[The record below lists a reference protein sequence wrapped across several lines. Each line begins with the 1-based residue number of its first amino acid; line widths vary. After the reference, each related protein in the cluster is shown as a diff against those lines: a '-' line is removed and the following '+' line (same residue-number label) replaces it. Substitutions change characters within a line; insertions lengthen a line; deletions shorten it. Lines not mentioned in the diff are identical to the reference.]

1 MVPGVVVIVI
11 GVRAAD
17 EGAVEG
23 LRVGIRAVLLV
34 VAAGGRDG
42 AWAGAG
48 PVVGPE
54 RGIDPEANQ
63 VAPATVTEDVS
74 DLGLDKVIAL
84 GCLIAHVGKLE
95 TEFLKF
101 RFIDRDIKVI

>member
-23 LRVGIRAVLLV
+23 LRVGVRAVLLV

-54 RGIDPEANQ
+54 RGIDPEANH
-63 VAPATVTEDVS
+63 VAPACVPEDVS
-74 DLGLDKVIAL
+74 DLGLDKVIAF

-95 TEFLKF
+95 TKCSKF
-101 RFIDRDIKVI
+101 KCLDQIW